1 MSTAEKIFQK
11 AQSLPEQAQDK
22 LLHIVEELVRE
33 SLLAPSNPLTLQET
47 DPLYRFHHQASHEAK
62 PLSDREM
69 DRLIYGG

>member
-1 MSTAEKIFQK
+1 VSTAEKIFQK

-33 SLLAPSNPLTLQET
+33 SLSDPSSSLTLHET
-47 DPLYRFHHQASHEAK
+47 DSLYRFHHHTSHEAK

-69 DRLIYGG
+69 DRMIYGG